1 MKVVS
6 GLEVYKAY
14 LSDARKSVDALIE
27 FARAK
32 SDTSSPLLQL
42 VVEAVNKEFANL
54 EMNVKDALNKVIASY
69 NSREAIIAKVNPA
82 EKPQRDKDG
91 SLMTGYGLTE
101 EIRQFGIK
109 RVPDTKA
116 WMLVLNDESVAGT
129 GMDEETAIRIYRAVD
144 AWRNIKREAEKESE
158 Q

>member
-1 MKVVS
+1 MQVVS
-6 GLEVYKAY
+6 GLEVYNAY

-27 FARAK
+27 FARTK
-32 SDTSSPLLQL
+32 SDTSSPLLQ
-42 VVEAVNKEFANL
+42 VVEEAVNKEFANL
-54 EMNVKDALNKVIASY
+54 ETNLKDALNKVIASY
-69 NSREAIIAKVNPA
+69 NSREAIIAKINPT
-82 EKPQRDKDG
+82 EKPKLDKNG

-144 AWRNIKREAEKESE
+144 EWRNAKQKAEKENE
-158 Q
+158 K